1 MQRGERSGCFIAA
14 KTVSFVKGKG
24 SLRHNNREFIANNVD
39 PARIEW
45 NVTYVKMPLEDAY
58 EQCFG
63 DAVREYNVGQKR
75 KDRRKDNYLEEIR
88 HSGNGEKVFYENVV
102 QIGTMKDTPVIDQ
115 DGNLTEDAIQA
126 IHVLNQYAETFQER
140 NPNLFLF
147 NAVLHLDEATPHLHL
162 DYIPV
167 AHGYKKGL
175 KTRNSLTK
183 ALQEMGFEKGKSRK
197 DNETID
203 WQSRERAYLG
213 ELCAEQGIEVTV
225 LGVDRDNYSLPEYKE
240 IMWKISEKE
249 AEIEIL
255 NSQKEITESELFQ
268 LQEEQSEFISE
279 TEHIREEIEAE
290 LENAINQ
297 LSQYQLTT
305 ETMDSV
311 GKSVQSE
318 MRQLKQ
324 QAVPVRSLLKKE
336 EYVKIPR
343 KVWIHM
349 LSSYESAVRQSK
361 TIRQLTTQI
370 QQLKVKTAE
379 LSEKWIQCRSFL
391 QEQGLQSAF
400 EQFLHPSK
408 RSVLD
413 RLYEKQAQ
421 IPKQREPVSQRQKKK
436 ELVDQRRL

>member
-1 MQRGERSGCFIAA
+1 MEC
-14 KTVSFVKGKG
+14 
-24 SLRHNNREFIANNVD
+24 
-39 PARIEW
+39 
-45 NVTYVKMPLEDAY
+45 
-58 EQCFG
+58 
-63 DAVREYNVGQKR
+63 
-75 KDRRKDNYLEEIR
+75 YLC
-88 HSGNGEKVFYENVV
+88 
-102 QIGTMKDTPVIDQ
+102 
-115 DGNLTEDAIQA
+115 EDAIQA

-203 WQSRERAYLG
+203 WQNRERAYLG

-240 IMWKISEKE
+240 IMQKISEKE

-279 TEHIREEIEAE
+279 TERIKEEIEAE

-297 LSQYQLTT
+297 LLQYQLTT

-361 TIRQLTTQI
+361 TIHQLTTQI

-379 LSEKWIQCRSFL
+379 LSEKWTQCRSFL

-421 IPKQREPVSQRQKKK
+421 IPKKTCQPASEK
-436 ELVDQRRL
+436 ERTCGSEKAVMILKIKTVEMSEWSGV